1 MSSKEAGDGISA
13 QNKSTWSSFL
23 KSIASFNGDLS
34 SLTAPPFILSG
45 TSLTEYSAYWA
56 EHPALF
62 VAPAQEPDAEK
73 RALAVLK
80 WFLSTLRQ
88 QYCSR
93 SEKLG
98 SEKKPLNPFLGEL
111 FLGKWDSDA
120 NVGETSLISE
130 QVSHHPPVT
139 AYAIRNEKHGVQL
152 QGYNAQKASFSS
164 TIFIKQIGHALLT
177 ITPPGADKND
187 PSQQEQYVITLP
199 PLHVES
205 LIYGTPFMELEK
217 STYIVSSTGYIS
229 KINYSGKGWLSGKKN
244 TFNASLYKESE
255 GEKKP
260 LYTIEGQWSD
270 TFTIKDARTKKEV
283 ETVAVKDLKT
293 TPLTVTPIEQQDLYE
308 SRRAWRDV
316 AANIETG
323 NMDAV
328 SHAKGK
334 IENAQ
339 RELRKAEKAEDR
351 EWERRFFDRVD
362 ENYDPLFSALA
373 QKAGLTS
380 LESDKTGGVW
390 RFSPEKAAGAKSP
403 YHKVG
408 GEGLGV
414 ESQ

>member
-1 MSSKEAGDGISA
+1 MSCKDTASGLPA

-34 SLTAPPFILSG
+34 SLTAPPFILSS

-62 VAPAQEPDAEK
+62 VAPAQETDPEK

-111 FLGKWDSDA
+111 FIGKWDGDE

-130 QVSHHPPVT
+130 QVSHHPPAT

-164 TIFIKQIGHALLT
+164 TIYIKQLGHALYT
-177 ITPPGADKND
+177 ITPPSADKND
-187 PSQQEQYVITLP
+187 PAQQEKYVITLP
-199 PLHVES
+199 HLHVES
-205 LIYGTPFMELEK
+205 LIYGTPFMELER
-217 STYIVSSTGYIS
+217 STHIVSSTGYIS
-229 KINYSGKGWLSGKKN
+229 KITYSGKGWLSGKKN
-244 TFNASLYKESE
+244 TFTASLYKESE

-260 LYTIEGQWSD
+260 LYTVEGQWSNA
-270 TFTIKDARTKKEV
+270 FTIKDARAKKHID
-283 ETVAVKDLKT
+283 TVPVHTLKT
-293 TPLTVTPIEQQDLYE
+293 TPLTIAPIEQQDLYE

-328 SHAKGK
+328 SAAKGK

-339 RELRKAEKAEDR
+339 RECRKIEKSEGRD
-351 EWERRFFDRVD
+351 WERRFFDRVE
-362 ENYDPLFSALA
+362 ENHDAEFSELA
-373 QKAGLTS
+373 RKAGLTS
-380 LESDKTGGVW
+380 LDGDKTGGVW
-390 RFSPEKAAGAKSP
+390 RFSPGKAANAAPP
-403 YHKVG
+403 YHKIG
-408 GEGLGV
+408 GEGLGIS
-414 ESQ
+414 E

>member
-1 MSSKEAGDGISA
+1 MSSKDTASGLPA

-62 VAPAQEPDAEK
+62 VAPAQETDPEK

-120 NVGETSLISE
+120 NVGETTLISE
-130 QVSHHPPVT
+130 QVSHHPPAT

-164 TIFIKQIGHALLT
+164 TIYIKQIGHALYTL
-177 ITPPGADKND
+177 TPPGADKND
-187 PSQQEQYVITLP
+187 PAQQEKYVITLP
-199 PLHVES
+199 ALHVES
-205 LIYGTPFMELEK
+205 LIYGNPFMELEK

-229 KINYSGKGWLSGKKN
+229 KISYSGKGWVSGKKN
-244 TFNASLYKESE
+244 TFTASLYKESE

-260 LYTIEGQWSD
+260 LYTVDGQWSN
-270 TFTIKDARTKKEV
+270 TFTIKDARTKKDV
-283 ETVAVKDLKT
+283 ETVSVQDLQT
-293 TPLTVTPIEQQDLYE
+293 TPLTLAPIEEQDLYE
-308 SRRAWRDV
+308 SRRAWSDV

-328 SHAKGK
+328 SAAKGK

-339 RELRKAEKAEDR
+339 RELRKIEKAEGR
-351 EWERRFFDRVD
+351 EWERRFFERID
-362 ENYDPLFSALA
+362 ENQDPQFLELA
-373 QKAGLTS
+373 KKAGLTS

-390 RFSPEKAAGAKSP
+390 RFSPEKAANAKPP

-414 ESQ
+414 SN

>member
-1 MSSKEAGDGISA
+1 MSSKDAGSGLSA
-13 QNKSTWSSFL
+13 QNKTSWSSFL

-62 VAPAQEPDAEK
+62 VAPAKETDPEK

-111 FLGKWDSDA
+111 FLGKWDSDSD
-120 NVGETSLISE
+120 VGETSLISE
-130 QVSHHPPVT
+130 QVSHHPPAT
-139 AYAIRNEKHGVQL
+139 AYAIRNEKHGIQL

-164 TIFIKQIGHALLT
+164 TIYIKQIGHALLT
-177 ITPPGADKND
+177 FTPPSADKND
-187 PSQQEQYVITLP
+187 PAQQEKYVITLP

-217 STYIVSSTGYIS
+217 STYITSNTGYTA

-244 TFNASLYKESE
+244 TFTASLYKDSE
-255 GEKKP
+255 GEKNP
-260 LYTIEGQWSD
+260 LYTVEGQWSD
-270 TFTIKDARTKKEV
+270 TFTIKDPRTKKEV
-283 ETVAVKDLKT
+283 ETVSVRNLTT
-293 TPLTVTPIEQQDLYE
+293 TPLSLAPIEEQDIFE

-316 AANIETG
+316 AANIESG

-328 SHAKGK
+328 STAKGK

-339 RELRKAEKAEDR
+339 RDLRKAEKAENR

-362 ENYDPLFSALA
+362 EDYDPEFSALA
-373 QKAGLTS
+373 QKVGLSS

-390 RFSPEKAAGAKSP
+390 RFNAEKAANAKPP
-403 YHKVG
+403 YHKIG
-408 GEGLGV
+408 GEGLGI
-414 ESQ
+414 SQ

>member
-1 MSSKEAGDGISA
+1 MSSKDAGGGVSA
-13 QNKSTWSSFL
+13 QNKTSWSSFL

-34 SLTAPPFILSG
+34 SLTAPPFILSS

-62 VAPAQEPDAEK
+62 VAPAQEPDPEK

-120 NVGETSLISE
+120 DVGETSLTSE
-130 QVSHHPPVT
+130 QVSHHPPAT
-139 AYAIRNEKHGVQL
+139 AYAIRNDKHGIQL

-164 TIFIKQIGHALLT
+164 TIYIKQIGHALLT
-177 ITPPGADKND
+177 LTPPSADKND
-187 PSQQEQYVITLP
+187 PAQQEKYVITLP
-199 PLHVES
+199 HLHVES
-205 LIYGTPFMELEK
+205 LIYGTPFIELERTT
-217 STYIVSSTGYIS
+217 SIVSNTGYVA

-244 TFNASLYKESE
+244 TFTASLFKESE
-255 GEKKP
+255 GEKRP
-260 LYTIEGQWSD
+260 LYTVEGQWSD
-270 TFTIKDARTKKEV
+270 SFTIKDARAKKDV
-283 ETVAVKDLKT
+283 ETVSVRSLNT
-293 TPLTVTPIEQQDLYE
+293 TPLRLAPIEEQDHYE

-328 SHAKGK
+328 STAKGK

-339 RELRKAEKAEDR
+339 RELRKNEKAENR
-351 EWERRFFDRVD
+351 EWERRFFDRVE
-362 ENYDPLFSALA
+362 ENYDPEFSELA
-373 QKAGLTS
+373 RKAGLTA
-380 LESDKTGGVW
+380 LDSDKTGGVW
-390 RFSPEKAAGAKSP
+390 RFNQDKAVGAKPP
-403 YHKVG
+403 YYKVG
-408 GEGLGV
+408 PEGLGAQ
-414 ESQ
+414 E